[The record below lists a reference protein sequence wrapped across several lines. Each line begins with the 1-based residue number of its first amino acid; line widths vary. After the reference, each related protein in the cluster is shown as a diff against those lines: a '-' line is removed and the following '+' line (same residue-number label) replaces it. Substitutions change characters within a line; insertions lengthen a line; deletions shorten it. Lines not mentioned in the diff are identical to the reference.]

1 MEDIIVKGCEI
12 KLNFLQF
19 MIIIKLLFRFA
30 ELTSSVFLKHSI
42 KVYLMNKVCPTPFVA
57 FGIKQYK
64 CCGGIMVT
72 ASHNPKE
79 DNGYKVFWQ
88 NGAQVSKF

>member
-1 MEDIIVKGCEI
+1 M
-12 KLNFLQF
+12 
-19 MIIIKLLFRFA
+19 
-30 ELTSSVFLKHSI
+30 TSSVFLNSSV
-42 KVYLMNKVCPTPFVA
+42 KVYLMGEVCPTPLVA

-79 DNGYKVFWQ
+79 DNGFKVFWK
-88 NGAQVSKF
+88 NGAQVSKFL

>member
-1 MEDIIVKGCEI
+1 MGD
-12 KLNFLQF
+12 
-19 MIIIKLLFRFA
+19 
-30 ELTSSVFLKHSI
+30 
-42 KVYLMNKVCPTPFVA
+42 VCPTPLVA

-64 CCGGIMVT
+64 CCGGVMVT

-79 DNGYKVFWQ
+79 DNGFKVFWQ